1 MKRRRGFTLIE
12 LLVVIAIIAVLIALL
27 LPAVQAA
34 REAARRSQCVNNLK
48 QLGLAV
54 HNYVSV
60 NNVLPLQYNYPAGN
74 NQGWCWSWYPAIL
87 PQLEQQPIFNS
98 INFSVNCQGIEQ
110 TTAGYNQLGV
120 LLCPSES
127 SKLKP
132 SAYGTSNYVGNYGGP
147 AAIQLYS
154 GTIIPNR
161 DDLSGSPGAA
171 YLGPVG
177 FESITDGT
185 SNTALFSERLIGL
198 PGGGNGPTVSVNSP
212 DARRAIFTSATSVA
226 QGTGSAQAMVFV
238 NSCKSIS
245 GNATYSNRIAYCWL
259 YGFDMHVSINAYQ
272 HYGTPNS
279 LPCNN
284 PADPSW
290 LSYIGAQGSASANSN
305 HSGGVNVCMTDGSVR
320 FVKDSISPQTWWS
333 VGSRR
338 LGEVVSGDAF

>member
-48 QLGLAV
+48 QLGLAA
-54 HNYVSV
+54 HNYVSS
-60 NNVLPLQYNYPAGN
+60 NNVLPLQYNVGAGN

-98 INFSVNCQGIEQ
+98 INFGINCQGLEQ
-110 TTAGYNQLGV
+110 TTAGYNQLSV

-127 SKLKP
+127 SNQRP
-132 SAYGTSNYVGNYGGP
+132 SGAYGTSNYVGNYGGP

-154 GTIIPNR
+154 GTIIPNN
-161 DDLSGSPGAA
+161 DDLGGGRA
-171 YLGPVG
+171 YIGPVG
-177 FESITDGT
+177 FEGIGDGT
-185 SNTALFSERLIGL
+185 SNTAMFSERLIGL
-198 PGGGNGPTVSVNSP
+198 PGSGNGPTVSVNSP
-212 DARRAIFTSATSVA
+212 DAKRGIFTSATSVA
-226 QGTGSAQAMVFV
+226 QGTGAGSAQNFV
-238 NSCKSIS
+238 NSCKAIS
-245 GNATYSNRIAYCWL
+245 GNATWTNRIAYCWL

-272 HYGTPNS
+272 HYGAPNS

-290 LSYIGAQGSASANSN
+290 LTYIGPQGSASANSN
-305 HSGGVNVCMTDGSVR
+305 HAGGVNVCLADGSVR
-320 FVKDSISPQTWWS
+320 FVKDSVNIQTWWAL
-333 VGSRR
+333 GSRR
-338 LGEVVSGDAF
+338 LNEIISADAL